1 MSLLALT
8 GCAGVRESSTET
20 KPLIQAHSHNDYEH
34 QRPLLDALDC
44 GFCSVEAD
52 IYLVEGKLL
61 VAHDR
66 PQVKPE
72 RTLQA
77 LYLEPLRQ
85 RARVHGGR
93 VYAKGPEVS
102 LMIDLKDSW
111 QATYPVLR
119 SVLEEYA
126 DILTTFRAGEKTTR
140 AVRVILSG
148 NRSTNMLAGEE
159 IRFASIDGTLA
170 ELDSGIGSELVPWI
184 SARWG
189 ASFAWAGEGRMP
201 GTEETKLRQLVIK
214 AHQQGRRVRFWGA
227 PDTPAFW
234 KQLRAADVD
243 LINTDDLQGMR
254 SFLTGLR

>member
-8 GCAGVRESSTET
+8 GCTGVRERSTAP
-20 KPLIQAHSHNDYEH
+20 KPFIQAHSHNDYEH

-52 IYLVEGKLL
+52 IYLVEGRLL

-66 PQVKPE
+66 REVKPE

-111 QATYPVLR
+111 QSTYPVLR
-119 SVLEEYA
+119 LVLEEYA
-126 DILTTFRAGEKTTR
+126 DILTTFREGERTTP

-189 ASFAWAGEGRMP
+189 ASFSWAGEGRMP
-201 GTEETKLRQLVIK
+201 DTEETKLRQLVIK
-214 AHQQGRRVRFWGA
+214 AHQQGRRVRFWGV
-227 PDTPAFW
+227 PDTPTFW
-234 KQLRAADVD
+234 KQMLAEDVD
-243 LINTDDLQGMR
+243 LLNTDDLQEMR
-254 SFLTGLR
+254 SFLTELR